1 MANTVIQLKKS
12 DVPNHIPAPIHLAN
26 GELAINYADGRLF
39 YKDAAGAVQQIS
51 SGSNSFST
59 INVAGSLL
67 TAAVRNSILTI
78 NQGDNIIFSTD
89 IINDSFSIS
98 ANLTPVFQIANA
110 AFDYANTLS
119 GGIDITAVY
128 NEANAAYTVANAAFN
143 AANNAVT
150 DFSPA
155 FNRANSAFDKANSAN
170 VLAYNTGIGANS
182 YTNISVESANNYAGL
197 MANAANSYAAS
208 LTPDLTAANNYA
220 GVMANSANAYAGSV
234 GISANNYAGYMANA
248 ANAYAASLTP
258 DLSPAFNKANAAYTI
273 ANSAFDYANGIG
285 TYESASYTVAN
296 AAFDKANSANALAY
310 NTGIGANAYTNSVS
324 ISSNNY
330 AGYMANAANA
340 YAASLTPDLSPAFN
354 KANSAYTVAN
364 ASFDKANNAL
374 ANVSGTVFNGNLIV
388 SNAVIVGQTTLANGS
403 ITLPSGGSITEDNPL
418 SMSITAP
425 YQFAFRTGGGSY
437 QWTFTN
443 NGILGLSGGG
453 LEFSDATVQ
462 TTAYTSTVYDTA
474 NASFDKAN
482 AANLLAYNT
491 GIGANAYAVSV
502 GASGNAYA
510 NLIGTS
516 GNSYTDLSTASSNN
530 HSGAMVNSAN
540 AYASAT
546 YFPYT
551 GGTVTGDVS
560 VSGNLTV
567 KGTTLYANVQ
577 KLLVGDNIVVLNAEL
592 PSGSAPLGVNSG
604 LSINRGTSSNTYLV
618 WDESATKWA
627 FTNDGSKELYI
638 ASNTDIESSNNYSG
652 QMANSSNGYATTV
665 GISGNVYANLI
676 GTSGNSYTNL
686 STSSANNYAGYL
698 SNTVYG
704 YVNTSMTIANAAF
717 DNSNT
722 SYNLTN
728 ATYTAV
734 NSAFGVINTAFTT
747 ANNALAN
754 NSGSVFN
761 GDLIITGS
769 VTVGSS
775 KLTNFT
781 LTTSSNNDQILD
793 HFQTTSYRSAHYTI
807 TIDAG
812 VEWETT
818 QISLIHNSTDTFI
831 TEYGLLYTSN
841 ILATF
846 SASVTLGEVRLNVVP
861 KYASSTIRVLRTT
874 LDD

>member
-1 MANTVIQLKKS
+1 MSNTVIQLKS
-12 DVPNHIPAPIHLAN
+12 SGVPSHIPNSLSN
-26 GELAINYADGRLF
+26 GEIALNYADGKF
-39 YKDAAGAVQQIS
+39 YYKNVTGQIVS
-51 SGSNSFST
+51 FSGSGNVYSFAT
-59 INVAGSLL
+59 INANNSLI
-67 TAAVRNSILTI
+67 TALSNSSVLSIVPG
-78 NQGDNIIFSTD
+78 QNIGITSD
-89 IINDSFSIS
+89 IINDIITIS
-98 ANLTPVFQIANA
+98 ANLKPAFDIANV

-119 GGIDITAVY
+119 GGLNFTDISNRA
-128 NEANAAYTVANAAFN
+128 NLALDGANAAFDIAAAAYFAANSVYDVANAAF
-143 AANNAVT
+143 
-150 DFSPA
+150 
-155 FNRANSAFDKANSAN
+155 
-170 VLAYNTGIGANS
+170 
-182 YTNISVESANNYAGL
+182 ESANNVAPQV
-197 MANAANSYAAS
+197 A
-208 LTPDLTAANNYA
+208 
-220 GVMANSANAYAGSV
+220 
-234 GISANNYAGYMANA
+234 
-248 ANAYAASLTP
+248 
-258 DLSPAFNKANAAYTI
+258 PAFNT
-273 ANSAFDYANGIG
+273 
-285 TYESASYTVAN
+285 AN
-296 AAFDKANSANALAY
+296 AAFDKANSANSLAY
-310 NTGIGANAYTNSVS
+310 NTGIGANGYTVSVGAAGNAYANLVGTSANSYTDTS
-324 ISSNNY
+324 T
-330 AGYMANAANA
+330 NAANN
-340 YAASLTPDLSPAFN
+340 YSGQM
-354 KANSAYTVAN
+354 ANSSNSYARTFANTVGVNAN
-364 ASFDKANNAL
+364 TWAN
-374 ANVSGTVFNGNLIV
+374 T
-388 SNAVIVGQTTLANGS
+388 
-403 ITLPSGGSITEDNPL
+403 
-418 SMSITAP
+418 
-425 YQFAFRTGGGSY
+425 
-437 QWTFTN
+437 
-443 NGILGLSGGG
+443 
-453 LEFSDATVQ
+453 
-462 TTAYTSTVYDTA
+462 
-474 NASFDKAN
+474 
-482 AANLLAYNT
+482 
-491 GIGANAYAVSV
+491 V

-546 YFPYT
+546 YFPYA

-577 KLLVGDNIVVLNAEL
+577 KLLVGDNTIVLNAEL

-652 QMANSSNGYATTV
+652 QMANSANGYATTV